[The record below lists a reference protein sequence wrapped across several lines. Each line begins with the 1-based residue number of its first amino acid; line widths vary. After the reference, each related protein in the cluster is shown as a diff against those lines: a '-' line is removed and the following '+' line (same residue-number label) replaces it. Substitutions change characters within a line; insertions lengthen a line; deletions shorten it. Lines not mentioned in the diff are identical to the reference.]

1 MILSKAFCQEEIS
14 PLTSY
19 NFVYILLSMALSDR
33 MRTVINECG
42 LKQKDFAKSINVT
55 DSYISKLVRDESGI
69 SNSTAMLIEKLYG
82 YSKDWI
88 ITGRGPKTIADRG
101 RSLTGLQ
108 RKMMVEIEQM
118 NEDELRAML
127 AFRESLKKLLNQERR
142 HGAA

>member
-1 MILSKAFCQEEIS
+1 
-14 PLTSY
+14 
-19 NFVYILLSMALSDR
+19 MALSDR

-82 YSKDWI
+82 YTKDWLL
-88 ITGRGPKTIADRG
+88 TGRGPKTVACWG
-101 RSLTGLQ
+101 RKLTGLQ
-108 RKMMVEIEQM
+108 RKMIAEIERM
-118 NEDELRAML
+118 DEVELEAML
-127 AFRESLKKLLNQERR
+127 AFRETLKKLLNRESR